1 MVKRILLVLFILFCL
16 KVPVSTFN
24 QASYQYML
32 EKHWIEHIH
41 GSDFFIDWELK
52 GEDWGQQF
60 CNIPASR
67 NHRHFL
73 EPPYSGGAYPSFLD
87 GESIFFIKCVHNR
100 ATSYIIVA
108 LDWRDAVVVWRQREL
123 GF

>member
-1 MVKRILLVLFILFCL
+1 MVKRIIAVLFIYFYMT
-16 KVPVSTFN
+16 VPVSPIN
-24 QASYQYML
+24 WDWYQFQLDRHYL
-32 EKHWIEHIH
+32 EHIH
-41 GSDFFIDWELK
+41 GPGFFIDWELK

-73 EPPYSGGAYPSFLD
+73 EPPYSGGAYPSFLN
-87 GESIFFIKCVHNR
+87 GESIFFIKCVHNK

-108 LDWRDAVVVWRQREL
+108 LDWKDVVVVWRQNEL